1 LTRRCLSEP
10 TARENNDHCSLL
22 SQDCSRGLAMPDQ
35 KIQPDKLYYKIGEV
49 SRIAGLPS
57 HVIRFW
63 EQEFSKIRPHRTPSG
78 QRLYTQRSIEI
89 ILEVKRLLY
98 DQKYTIEGARQLMK
112 SGKNDATPS
121 VLAEI
126 RQELERIKAILS

>member
-1 LTRRCLSEP
+1 LGQE
-10 TARENNDHCSLL
+10 CSW
-22 SQDCSRGLAMPDQ
+22 GFTMPDQ

-78 QRLYTQRSIEI
+78 QRLYTQRNIET
-89 ILEVKRLLY
+89 ILEVKHLLY
-98 DQKYTIEGARQLMK
+98 ERKYTIEGARQFMK
-112 SGKNDATPS
+112 SSKAGALPS

-126 RQELERIKAILS
+126 QQELERIKAMLS

>member
-1 LTRRCLSEP
+1 
-10 TARENNDHCSLL
+10 
-22 SQDCSRGLAMPDQ
+22 MPDQ

-63 EQEFSKIRPHRTPSG
+63 EQEFSKIRPRRTPSG
-78 QRLYTQRSIEI
+78 QRMYTPRNIEL
-89 ILEVKRLLY
+89 ILEIKHLLY
-98 DQKYTIEGARQLMK
+98 EQKYTIEGARLFMK
-112 SGKNDATPS
+112 SCKSSTLPS

-126 RQELERIKAILS
+126 RLELERIKSILS

>member
-1 LTRRCLSEP
+1 
-10 TARENNDHCSLL
+10 
-22 SQDCSRGLAMPDQ
+22 MPGQ
-35 KIQPDKLYYKIGEV
+35 KFQSDKLYYKIGEV

-63 EQEFSKIRPHRTPSG
+63 EQEFPKIKPHRTPSG
-78 QRLYTQRSIEI
+78 QRLYTRRNIEI
-89 ILEVKRLLY
+89 ILEIKDLLY
-98 DQKYTIEGARQLMK
+98 EQKYTIEGARQFMK
-112 SGKNDATPS
+112 AGKAGALPL

>member
-1 LTRRCLSEP
+1 
-10 TARENNDHCSLL
+10 
-22 SQDCSRGLAMPDQ
+22 MPDQ

-63 EQEFSKIRPHRTPSG
+63 EHEFPKIRPRRTPAG
-78 QRLYTQRSIEI
+78 QRLFTRRNVET
-89 ILEVKRLLY
+89 ILEVKHLLY
-98 DQKYTIEGARQLMK
+98 DQKFTMAGARQFMK
-112 SGKNDATPS
+112 SGGSGAMPT

-126 RQELERIKAILS
+126 RLELERIKAILS

>member
-1 LTRRCLSEP
+1 
-10 TARENNDHCSLL
+10 
-22 SQDCSRGLAMPDQ
+22 MPDQ

-63 EQEFSKIRPHRTPSG
+63 EQEFSKIKPHRTPSG
-78 QRLYTQRSIEI
+78 QRLYTRRNIEI
-89 ILEVKRLLY
+89 ILQIKDLLY
-98 DQKYTIEGARQLMK
+98 AQKYTIEGARQFLK
-112 SGKNDATPS
+112 SCKAGALPL

-126 RQELERIKAILS
+126 RQDLERIKAILS